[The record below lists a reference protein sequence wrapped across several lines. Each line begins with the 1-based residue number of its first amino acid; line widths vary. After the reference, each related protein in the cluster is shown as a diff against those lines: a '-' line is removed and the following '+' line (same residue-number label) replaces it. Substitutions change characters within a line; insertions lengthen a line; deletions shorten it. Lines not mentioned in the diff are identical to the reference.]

1 MACNIQN
8 EVVKAQR
15 DIFKTIKESSKFKKA
30 EAKLNDIL
38 ANGINLEELKKEQK
52 VNGKKNLVTRTTRG
66 TKTDT
71 VDLPLNFINVE
82 EVKVKKEGTNFFY
95 RLQTN
100 KFDVTVED
108 EVDVVI
114 TDKFYKEIK
123 VTYTIED
130 TSKKQDLQTECA
142 ELQKI
147 ADGIRSGDSTAA
159 VKFFEDKA
167 KEVSD
172 AFDGVYG
179 GIHQIIE
186 KIRSDANIPVPPA
199 DAVVI
204 VDKVKKHTGSNV
216 INLEDPVSI
225 TNVKARK
232 ANTNFFFKVTQYKFL
247 KESNAIIATNSY
259 EEYIVEYR
267 GKGSNTN
274 NNNTNELPS
283 KDSIVSDIQQGF
295 DALSTNIG
303 NAVAAVNNVAGQF
316 GKDISGLVSAASS
329 GSLIQDALAQAQ
341 NQPAT
346 YTRERTVRDKNTNA
360 ITLEGLVGGEA
371 GIIEVFTRR
380 EDQSFFSQMQ
390 KGKISGWRI
399 ESEEEEILYIFEPR
413 AEIKVKYTQETD
425 PPADSGVATVS
436 NDKDVPKL
444 DPCKDIPALSVK
456 IQEEIRKDVQTG
468 QTQVVTSKVKESK
481 PPTRL
486 TPTVKAEPAT
496 NVAESPTIVN
506 SAEAPTSALSVSS
519 MTVAQAYRFAQTLA
533 EYETEFGSKYWTK
546 RRDDSVKTFK
556 EAMKSPVRLELK
568 KKINAGGF
576 KSLKAYQDSGAI
588 LTPDE
593 LKVRETIV
601 LAAITGNN
609 IKEIWKKWERLVI
622 HSKFEIIGRI
632 TTEQYEKTFNE
643 FQTFEASQN
652 SAGPEGT
659 LYVRRVV
666 QPEDIAQFNDFIR
679 AYHLSKKNEIIE
691 YYKLIDSIA

>member
-66 TKTDT
+66 SKTDT
-71 VDLPLNFINVE
+71 VDLPLNFIDVK

-130 TSKKQDLQTECA
+130 TSKKQDLQTDIT

-147 ADGIRSGDSTAA
+147 ADGIKSGDSTAA
-159 VKFFEDKA
+159 LKFFEQKA
-167 KEVSD
+167 KEVTD

-186 KIRSDANIPVPPA
+186 KVRSDANIPVPPA
-199 DAVVI
+199 DAVVL

-216 INLEDPVSI
+216 INLDDPVSI
-225 TNVKARK
+225 TKVKARK
-232 ANTNFFFKVTQYKFL
+232 ANTNFFFNVTQYKFL
-247 KESNAIIATNSY
+247 KESSSIIATNSY

-267 GKGSNTN
+267 GKGSNTSN
-274 NNNTNELPS
+274 NTTNELPS
-283 KDSIVSDIQQGF
+283 KDSIASDVQQAF
-295 DALSTNIG
+295 DGLSTNVG
-303 NAVAAVNNVAGQF
+303 NALAAVSNVAGQF

-346 YTRERTVRDKNTNA
+346 YTVEKTVRGKNTNA
-360 ITLEGLVGGEA
+360 IVLESLAGGES
-371 GIIEVFTRR
+371 GVLEVFTRR

-390 KGKISGWRI
+390 KGNISGWRL
-399 ESEEEEILYIFEPR
+399 EGEELYIFEPR
-413 AEIKVKYTQETD
+413 AEIKCKYTQEID
-425 PPADSGVATVS
+425 PPASSGVPALS
-436 NDKDVPKL
+436 NDEDIPKL

-456 IQEEIRKDVQTG
+456 IQEEIRKDTQTG
-468 QTQVVTSKVKESK
+468 QTEVITVKVKESK
-481 PPTRL
+481 PPTRK
-486 TPTVKAEPAT
+486 TPTIKAEPAV

-506 SAEAPTSALSVSS
+506 AQESPSTSLIQTTITPGEALKIYNRYDDFERANSIEYWQKRVDDYSKNVKEAIKSPLFNSLKSKKEASGIKSYK
-519 MTVAQAYRFAQTLA
+519 AYLA
-533 EYETEFGSKYWTK
+533 TNPPEVTQEEIDNREKVILNAVGV
-546 RRDDSVKTFK
+546 RSVKK
-556 EAMKSPVRLELK
+556 LY
-568 KKINAGGF
+568 GWW
-576 KSLKAYQDSGAI
+576 KA
-588 LTPDE
+588 L
-593 LKVRETIV
+593 
-601 LAAITGNN
+601 
-609 IKEIWKKWERLVI
+609 LVA
-622 HSKFEIIGRI
+622 SKFEIAGKFTTDEYENYWLDGFINYEGVFVDKSGFEFRRI
-632 TTEQYEKTFNE
+632 LTT
-643 FQTFEASQN
+643 
-652 SAGPEGT
+652 
-659 LYVRRVV
+659 
-666 QPEDIAQFNDFIR
+666 PEDIAQFQAIRDF
-679 AYHLSKKNEIIE
+679 HLSMSEDIKKAHPYFHPNG
-691 YYKLIDSIA
+691 

>member
-66 TKTDT
+66 SKTDT
-71 VDLPLNFINVE
+71 VDLPLNFIDVK

-130 TSKKQDLQTECA
+130 TSKKQDLQTDIT

-147 ADGIRSGDSTAA
+147 ADGIKSGDSTAA
-159 VKFFEDKA
+159 LKFFEQKA
-167 KEVSD
+167 KEVTD

-186 KIRSDANIPVPPA
+186 KVRSDANIPVPPA
-199 DAVVI
+199 DAVVL

-216 INLEDPVSI
+216 INLDDPVSI
-225 TNVKARK
+225 TKVKARK
-232 ANTNFFFKVTQYKFL
+232 ANTNFFFNVTQYKFL
-247 KESNAIIATNSY
+247 KESSSIIATNSY

-267 GKGSNTN
+267 GKGSNTSN
-274 NNNTNELPS
+274 NTTNELPS
-283 KDSIVSDIQQGF
+283 KDSIASDVQQAF
-295 DALSTNIG
+295 DGLSTNVG
-303 NAVAAVNNVAGQF
+303 NALAAVSNVAGQF

-346 YTRERTVRDKNTNA
+346 YTVEKTVRGKNTNA
-360 ITLEGLVGGEA
+360 IVLESLAGGES
-371 GIIEVFTRR
+371 GVLEVFTRR

-390 KGKISGWRI
+390 KGNISGWRL
-399 ESEEEEILYIFEPR
+399 EGEELYIFEPR
-413 AEIKVKYTQETD
+413 AEIKCKYTQEID
-425 PPADSGVATVS
+425 PPASSGVPALS
-436 NDKDVPKL
+436 NDEDIPKL

-456 IQEEIRKDVQTG
+456 IQEEIRKDTQTG
-468 QTQVVTSKVKESK
+468 QTEVITVKVKESK
-481 PPTRL
+481 PPTRK
-486 TPTVKAEPAT
+486 TPTIKAEPAV

-506 SAEAPTSALSVSS
+506 AQESPSTSLIQTTITPGEALKIYNRYDDFERANSIEYWQKRVDDYSKNVKEAIKSPLFNSLKSKKEASGIKSYK
-519 MTVAQAYRFAQTLA
+519 AYLA
-533 EYETEFGSKYWTK
+533 TNPPEVTQEE
-546 RRDDSVKTFK
+546 RDNREKVILNAVGVRSVKK
-556 EAMKSPVRLELK
+556 LY
-568 KKINAGGF
+568 GWW
-576 KSLKAYQDSGAI
+576 KA
-588 LTPDE
+588 L
-593 LKVRETIV
+593 
-601 LAAITGNN
+601 
-609 IKEIWKKWERLVI
+609 LVA
-622 HSKFEIIGRI
+622 SKFEIAGKFTTDEYENYWLDGFINYEGVFVDKSGFEFRRI
-632 TTEQYEKTFNE
+632 LTT
-643 FQTFEASQN
+643 
-652 SAGPEGT
+652 
-659 LYVRRVV
+659 
-666 QPEDIAQFNDFIR
+666 PEDIAQFQAIRDF
-679 AYHLSKKNEIIE
+679 HLSMSEDIKKAHPYFHPNG
-691 YYKLIDSIA
+691 